1 MFDRALSYPY
11 AQIEGDFLF
20 TDGTITKL
28 EDDSSLIDRQAVLAV
43 GSNRSPEQLLRK
55 FGMNETIPVTKAT
68 LRDYDVFYSAHIASY
83 GSIPA
88 VLGQSDGTLVDVS
101 VTWLM
106 PHQLERMH
114 QTEALGKS
122 YDYGESSCLQI
133 DLGNDRYAES
143 IGCYLGRNG
152 CANLDGSPI
161 VLKEV
166 NALERKFLSADQKTL
181 LTRVY
186 HMNCENKNFE
196 QWLVKIIKD
205 HDFRAKASEKL
216 ASSAIKNNLSDFE
229 VR

>member
-1 MFDRALSYPY
+1 MFDRALNYPY
-11 AQIEGDFLF
+11 AAIEGDCLF
-20 TDGTITKL
+20 TDGTTIDL

-55 FGMNETIPVTKAT
+55 FGKNETIPVTKAT

-101 VTWLM
+101 VTWLL

-122 YDYGESSCLQI
+122 YDYGESSSLRI
-133 DLGNDRYAES
+133 DLGNDRSAKS

-186 HMNCENKNFE
+186 HMNCENKSFE

-205 HDFRAKASEKL
+205 HDFRAQASEKL
-216 ASSAIKNNLSDFE
+216 ASSAIKNDLSDFE
-229 VR
+229 VT

>member
-1 MFDRALSYPY
+1 MFDKALNYPY
-11 AQIEGDFLF
+11 AAIEGDCLF
-20 TDGTITKL
+20 TDGTTIEL

-55 FGMNETIPVTKAT
+55 FGKNETIPITKAT

-88 VLGQSDGTLVDVS
+88 VLGRSDGTLVDVS
-101 VTWLM
+101 VTWLL

-114 QTEALGKS
+114 KTEALGKS
-122 YDYGESSCLQI
+122 YDYGESSSLKL
-133 DLGNDRYAES
+133 DLGNDRSAES

-152 CANLDGSPI
+152 CANFEGSPI

-166 NALERKFLSADQKTL
+166 NALDRKFISADQKTIL
-181 LTRVY
+181 KHFYDL
-186 HMNCENKNFE
+186 NCESESFE

-205 HDFRAKASEKL
+205 HNFRAQASEEM
-216 ASSAIKNNLSDFE
+216 ASSAIKNVLSDFE
-229 VR
+229 ER

>member
-1 MFDRALSYPY
+1 MFDRALNYPY
-11 AQIEGDFLF
+11 AAIEGDCLF
-20 TDGTITKL
+20 TDGTTIEL

-55 FGMNETIPVTKAT
+55 FGKNETIPVTKAT
-68 LRDYDVFYSAHIASY
+68 LQGYDVFYSAHIASY

-101 VTWLM
+101 VTWLL

-122 YDYGESSCLQI
+122 YDYGESSSLRI
-133 DLGNDRYAES
+133 DLGNHRSAES

-166 NALERKFLSADQKTL
+166 NALERKFLSVDQKTL

-186 HMNCENKNFE
+186 HMDCENKSFE
-196 QWLVKIIKD
+196 QWLAKIIED
-205 HDFRAKASEKL
+205 YDFRAQASEKL
-216 ASSAIKNNLSDFE
+216 ASSAIKNDLSDFE